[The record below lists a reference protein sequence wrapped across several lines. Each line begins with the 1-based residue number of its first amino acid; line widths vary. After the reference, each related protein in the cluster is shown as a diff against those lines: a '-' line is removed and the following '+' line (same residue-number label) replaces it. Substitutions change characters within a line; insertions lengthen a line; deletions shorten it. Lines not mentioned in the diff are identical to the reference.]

1 MFEGLPD
8 DEGPRGALPDY
19 FFHWFYNINNYSRKF
34 QLCRYESIFF
44 FFFNMFGGLPDD
56 EGPRGALPDCDFLIL
71 Y

>member
-1 MFEGLPD
+1 MSRFFFFFNMFGGLPD

-44 FFFNMFGGLPDD
+44 F
-56 EGPRGALPDCDFLIL
+56 
-71 Y
+71 